1 MTTIETCP
9 KCGRQL
15 SQERSQSP
23 ICSDCHQDAFT
34 NGDFPQSVSPWV
46 VIKAIIA
53 GTLGIVPGAIFLAI
67 GQPLP
72 LSILIMFLGAFI
84 GLAFALA
91 KISARNVAGLTAG
104 VLVAYN
110 APRFLQGP
118 IIDAV
123 AGSGDD
129 SREKEQSAQK
139 NGASEEQCVP

>member
-9 KCGRQL
+9 NCGRQL
-15 SQERSQSP
+15 SQERSQTP
-23 ICSDCHQDAFT
+23 GCPHCQQDAFT
-34 NGDFPQSVSPWV
+34 NSSAPQSISPWV

-53 GTLGIVPGAIFLAI
+53 GGLGIIPGAIFLAI

-72 LSILIMFLGAFI
+72 LGILIMLLGAFI

-91 KISARNVAGLTAG
+91 KLSVRNVAGLTAG
-104 VLVAYN
+104 VLVSYN

-118 IIDAV
+118 IIDTF

-129 SREKEQSAQK
+129 GRKKEQDAQK
-139 NGASEEQCVP
+139 NGASEE